1 MSTQSSAS
9 TRHTGRRSDGGAQ
22 RKSGHDALV
31 VADLA
36 VGALTSV
43 SFTIRP
49 GHILALSGPSGSG
62 KSRLLRALADLDP
75 HGGQI
80 ALGDTEHTAVRGHE
94 WRRRVMLVPAESQWW
109 GETVGEHFP
118 AGQVDE
124 TGFDTLGFAADVMA
138 WSVSRLSSG
147 EKQRLALLRALA
159 HGPQAL
165 LLDEPTAN
173 LDADSIA
180 RVERLLI
187 DAIHAH
193 GWPVLWVAHDTAQI
207 ARVANHHLR
216 IAGDALVAA

>member
-1 MSTQSSAS
+1 MN
-9 TRHTGRRSDGGAQ
+9 
-22 RKSGHDALV
+22 GHDALAV
-31 VADLA
+31 TDLA
-36 VGALTSV
+36 VGALESV

-49 GHILALSGPSGSG
+49 AQILALSGPSGSG

-80 ALGDTEHTAVRGHE
+80 ALGDTHHTAVRGHE

-118 AGQVDE
+118 AGEIDVAGRDGLE
-124 TGFDTLGFAADVMA
+124 ALGFTDEVMA

-147 EKQRLALLRALA
+147 EKQRLAVLRALA

-173 LDADSIA
+173 LDADSRA
-180 RVERLLI
+180 RVERWLTKTI
-187 DAIHAH
+187 RAH
-193 GWPVLWVAHDTAQI
+193 GWPVLWVAHDMAQI
-207 ARVANHHLR
+207 ARIADHHLR